1 MFRHVVAEVFE
12 QRHLLVE
19 CLRKQFEC
27 VKELGSVALNVLD
40 VPAQHDVQP
49 TNWLWQNT
57 HTHITPV

>member
-19 CLRKQFEC
+19 CLGKQFEC

-40 VPAQHDVQP
+40 VPAQHDVQQ
-49 TNWLWQNT
+49 TGCGRT